1 MRSFYLI
8 LIALSGG
15 FLLVQLIANVFF
27 GKRLFPNAGV
37 LFEER
42 PDKFEWQTVFPCNLT
57 KLVVF
62 VLVGSVTGILLDFA
76 GAPGWISMPFGAV
89 GGVVFNFLLNMVIS
103 PLYLKFNHIAKPSEA
118 QLAGMEAVVA
128 DPIVAGNYG
137 SVLVKSGGREYYLAA
152 ATANGRPLAEGT
164 RVVIISCESGL
175 CFVESEEH
183 FCDVLFEEDEIE
195 NEKSDTV

>member
-8 LIALSGG
+8 LILLSGG
-15 FLLVQLIANVFF
+15 YLLIQLIANVFF
-27 GKRLFPNAGV
+27 GKKLFENAGV
-37 LFEER
+37 LFEEK

-62 VLVGSVTGILLDFA
+62 VLTGSVTGIILDFA

-89 GGVVFNFLLNMVIS
+89 GGIVFNFLLNMVIS
-103 PLYLKFNHIAKPSEA
+103 PLYLKINRIAKPSPDE
-118 QLAGMEAVVA
+118 LAGMTAVVA
-128 DPIVAGNYG
+128 DPVVAGNYG
-137 SVLVKSGGREYYLAA
+137 SVLVKSGGREYYFAA

-164 RVVIISCESGL
+164 SVVIISCESGL

-183 FCDVLFEEDEIE
+183 FCDVLFEEEE

>member
-1 MRSFYLI
+1 MRNFYLI
-8 LIALSGG
+8 LILLSGG

-27 GKRLFPNAGV
+27 GKKLFPNSGV

-42 PDKFEWQTVFPCNLT
+42 PNKFEWQMVFPCNLT

-62 VLVGSVTGILLDFA
+62 VLVGSLTGMLFDFW
-76 GAPGWISMPFGAV
+76 GLPGWISMPFGAV
-89 GGVVFNFLLNMVIS
+89 GGIVFNFLLNMVLS
-103 PLYLKFNHIAKPSEA
+103 PLYLKFSRAAKPSPA
-118 QLAGMEAVVA
+118 QLEGMSAEVA

-137 SVLVKSGGREYYLAA
+137 SVLVKSGGREYYFAA

-164 RVVIISCESGL
+164 RVIIISCENGL

-183 FCDVLFEEDEIE
+183 FCDVLFEEDQKNDE
-195 NEKSDTV
+195 